1 MLSFRKLVILVLS
14 ATLLGF
20 MLGYKGRGTTLITL
34 SEIVT
39 NTTSTPTPPVT
50 VQKKEDTA
58 VIRRLNY
65 SKEAFCRNGRLSPSV
80 FVIGVQKCGTTTL
93 QGILKKFSTTIN
105 SGGTKEHHMFDHPP
119 GGRRTDENY
128 LKGFSPCNE
137 FKRSLDNTPNYTNP
151 ETISAT
157 RIKEYAIRNNMP
169 LDQIL
174 FIAMVR
180 PNHKRLKS
188 AFAHEAVKNP
198 RFPAAWRQF
207 NYTGWLHQH
216 LKKTTANTDRMQ
228 LKSRGYY
235 GKIFK
240 SYFKEFPQS
249 TFLFIE
255 STKAFSSQQPIAD
268 ALSKMLGLPKV
279 TMDDL
284 VWANSAKNK
293 PDPILEHDTELV
305 KEHFRPH
312 ELEFQKL
319 LRDNK
324 IRVYTIPQQDF
335 FEDWDL

>member
-1 MLSFRKLVILVLS
+1 MRKVILVLM
-14 ATLLGF
+14 AVVVALIV
-20 MLGYKGRGTTLITL
+20 GTRDRTASLAMIK
-34 SEIVT
+34 VM
-39 NTTSTPTPPVT
+39 STDKEQLDISNMPP
-50 VQKKEDTA
+50 
-58 VIRRLNY
+58 LNY
-65 SKEAFCRNGRLSPSV
+65 TKAAFCKRGRLSPSIL
-80 FVIGVQKCGTTTL
+80 VIGVQKCGTTTL
-93 QGILKKFSTTIN
+93 QGILEKFSTIH
-105 SGGTKEHHMFDHPP
+105 SGKEKEHHMFDHPESEK
-119 GGRRTDENY
+119 RNDINY
-128 LKGFSPCNE
+128 LEQFPLCKTY
-137 FKRSLDNTPNYTNP
+137 KRSFDNTPNYTNP

-188 AFAHEAVKNP
+188 AFTHEFSINDN
-198 RFPAAWRQF
+198 FPPAWRKF
-207 NYTGWLHQH
+207 NYSDWVRHHLHIETN
-216 LKKTTANTDRMQ
+216 KTDRMQ
-228 LKSRGYY
+228 VKSRGYY